1 MLNNF
6 TFEFLS
12 LAAVLD
18 TTLREIPRRCCAS
31 AGSTMATAPGSD
43 WPGDCVVGGSASA
56 RLGPSCYCFAPS
68 A

>member
-18 TTLREIPRRCCAS
+18 TTLREIPTTLLRIGWLDDGDG
-31 AGSTMATAPGSD
+31 AGFQIGPVTVWWEEAP
-43 WPGDCVVGGSASA
+43 ALA
-56 RLGPSCYCFAPS
+56 
-68 A
+68 